1 MNKVKRMNAIEGT
14 IEGIDPET
22 LNELKQS
29 AIEDTEIKET
39 QNTNEDIQELDKS
52 IQKPKKP
59 RTEAQKNALKKAQ
72 ETRRKNLALKKKQQE
87 EMKQAIADNEGV
99 EPPEQENI
107 QPVKRNR
114 KPVKKQPVVVYE
126 DDYSSDEEVIVVKR
140 KPKRRK
146 PKKKIVYEDA
156 SSSSSD
162 EEVIKKPSKRLQKS
176 KRKPEPETE
185 SSDEDSDYGYD
196 KEYSYPINRPL
207 KYSDVFRFQ

>member
-1 MNKVKRMNAIEGT
+1 MNEVEGT
-14 IEGIDPET
+14 IEALDEET
-22 LNELKQS
+22 LNQLKQS

-99 EPPEQENI
+99 EPPSVAQENI
-107 QPVKRNR
+107 QPVKRTR
-114 KPVKKQPVVVYE
+114 KPRPAKKPVVVYE

-140 KPKRRK
+140 KPKRKK